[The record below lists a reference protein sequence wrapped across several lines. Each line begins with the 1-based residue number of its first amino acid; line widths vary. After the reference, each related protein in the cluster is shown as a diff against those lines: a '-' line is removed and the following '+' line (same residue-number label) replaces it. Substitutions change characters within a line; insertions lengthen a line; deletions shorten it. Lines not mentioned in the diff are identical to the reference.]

1 MTKQQTLIYQTLH
14 KKPPNIMQ
22 KLKTRVEIRCSSC
35 PASGTRHATL
45 FFLNVVLW
53 KFNKSFVSFVITFV
67 EWYWVCGNR
76 DNGLRCEW
84 LLSKAKLR
92 DLSWMSIL
100 LWNVFLLHDIGV
112 SKIMSALLTN
122 MILSC
127 GVTSSNTIANFV
139 TTYPKHVKALKQSL
153 ASNVKWI
160 LLIFVVID

>member
-1 MTKQQTLIYQTLH
+1 MTKQQTVIYKTLH
-14 KKPPNIMQ
+14 KKTPNIKQ
-22 KLKTRVEIRCSSC
+22 KLKSAVK
-35 PASGTRHATL
+35 SGTVPAPLVAHVMLL
-45 FFLNVVLW
+45 FFLNVVFW
-53 KFNKSFVSFVITFV
+53 KFIKSFVSFVITFV

-76 DNGLRCEW
+76 DNGLRCEC
-84 LLSKAKLR
+84 LLFKAKIG

-100 LWNVFLLHDIGV
+100 LWSVFLVHDIGV
-112 SKIMSALLTN
+112 TKIMSTLLTN

-139 TTYPKHVKALKQSL
+139 TTYPKHVKALKQTL